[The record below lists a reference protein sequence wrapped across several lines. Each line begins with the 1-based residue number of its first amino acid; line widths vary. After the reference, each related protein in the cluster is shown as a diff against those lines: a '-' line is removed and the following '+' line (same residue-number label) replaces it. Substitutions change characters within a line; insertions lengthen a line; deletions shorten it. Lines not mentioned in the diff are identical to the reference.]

1 MSNEQRS
8 FLALSF
14 EELEELEELKLKANW
29 FDE

>member
-14 EELEELEELKLKANW
+14 EELEELKLKANW